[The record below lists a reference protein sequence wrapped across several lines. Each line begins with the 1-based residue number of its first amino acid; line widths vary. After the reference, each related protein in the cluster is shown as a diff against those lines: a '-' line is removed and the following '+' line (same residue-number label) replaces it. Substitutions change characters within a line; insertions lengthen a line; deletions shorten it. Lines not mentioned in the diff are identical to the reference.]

1 MRETS
6 RCRSSAPTDVRIFL
20 AHNYYG
26 SSAPSGENNVFKTER
41 DLLRLSGHEVAEF
54 TRHSDDIR
62 VKGALGA
69 VQGALSTPWNPWAA
83 SALRRAVETFKPDV
97 VHVHNTFPLLSP
109 AIFHAI
115 RKKATK
121 VLTLHNYRLFC
132 PAAIPM
138 RAGGVCTECMDT
150 RSVWPSLRYGCYRDS
165 RLATLPLAFSVALH
179 RYLGTWTG
187 HVDAFIALTKFQRET
202 MVEAGLPAGLVHVK
216 PNFLN
221 SNPHP
226 VPWKDRGNYAV
237 YVGRLSE
244 EKGVRTLFSAWR
256 NIRGLP
262 LKILGDGPLRGELES
277 KGREYGFDVE
287 FMGSL
292 NRIEVFSVVNNA
304 RILVMPSEWY
314 ETFGMVVIEAYACG
328 TPVVAS
334 RIGSLA
340 EIVLDGETGLHFKPG
355 DPVDL
360 AQRVNYLAERPEL
373 AHRMGQRAR
382 EIFLE
387 KYTAEKNLELLMEIY
402 NRARENFEKRK
413 RY

>member
-1 MRETS
+1 MK
-6 RCRSSAPTDVRIFL
+6 VIL
-20 AHNYYG
+20 VHNYYG
-26 SSAPSGENNVFKTER
+26 STAPSGENYVFEAER
-41 DLLRLSGHEVAEF
+41 DLLRQHGHEVAEF
-54 TRHSDDIR
+54 VRHSDEIR
-62 VKGALGA
+62 TKGVCGTAKGGLA
-69 VQGALSTPWNPWAA
+69 TPWNPWSAR
-83 SALRRAVETFKPDV
+83 ALRRAVETFKPDV

-115 RKKATK
+115 GRKAAK

-138 RAGGVCTECMDT
+138 REGGVCTGCLDT
-150 RSVWPSLRYGCYRDS
+150 QSVFPALRYGCYRNS
-165 RLATLPLAFSVALH
+165 RLSTLPLAFSVALH
-179 RYLGTWTG
+179 RYLGTWTR

-202 MVEAGLPAGLVHVK
+202 MVEAGLHAGQVHVK

-221 SNPHP
+221 GNPKP

-256 NIRGLP
+256 TIRGLP

-277 KGREYGFDVE
+277 KAREYGFDVE

-292 NRIEVFSVVNNA
+292 NRIKVFSVLNNA

-314 ETFGMVVIEAYACG
+314 EGFPMVILEAYTGG

-340 EIVLDGETGLHFKPG
+340 EIVLDGETGLHFKAG
-355 DPVDL
+355 DPLDL
-360 AQRVNYLAERPEL
+360 SQRVNHLAERPEL

-402 NRARENFEKRK
+402 SMAREDLEQRG
-413 RY
+413 RH

>member
-1 MRETS
+1 MGTTQGGIFET
-6 RCRSSAPTDVRIFL
+6 PNDVRIFL

-26 SSAPSGENNVFKTER
+26 SSAPSGENYVFEAER
-41 DLLRLSGHEVAEF
+41 DLLRQSGHEVAEF

-62 VKGALGA
+62 AKGALGA

-83 SALRRAVETFKPDV
+83 WALWRAVESFKPDV

-115 RKKATK
+115 RRKAAK

-138 RAGGVCTECMDT
+138 RAGGVCTECLDT
-150 RSVWPSLRYGCYRDS
+150 RSVFPALRYGCYRNS
-165 RLATLPLAFSVALH
+165 RLSTLPLAFSVALH
-179 RYLGTWTG
+179 RYLGTWTR
-187 HVDAFIALTKFQRET
+187 HVDAFIALTKFQRDT
-202 MVEAGLPAGLVHVK
+202 MVEAGLPAGQVHVK

-221 SNPHP
+221 GDPQP

-244 EKGVRTLFSAWR
+244 EKGVRALLLAWR
-256 NIRGLP
+256 NIRGMP

-277 KGREYGFDVE
+277 KAREYGCDVD

-292 NRIEVFSVVNNA
+292 NRIKVFSVLNNA

-314 ETFGMVVIEAYACG
+314 ETFGMVVLEAYACG

-340 EIVLDGETGLHFKPG
+340 EIVLDGETGLHFKAG

-360 AQRVNYLAERPEL
+360 AQRVSHLAERPEL
-373 AHRMGQRAR
+373 AHRMGRRAR

-402 NRARENFEKRK
+402 SRAREDFEQQGRH
-413 RY
+413 